1 MNVIDLFCGCGGISE
16 GFRLAGFNIVG
27 GIDFN
32 DESIKTYQR
41 NFPTAK
47 AICADL
53 LQFDDAMILK
63 EFGQAKV
70 DVIVGG
76 PPCQGFSAA
85 NRWQKENENPRN
97 KLFFEYLRFVKV
109 LKPKVVMIENVR
121 GILSSNN
128 GYAKTRIEELLN
140 NLGYEVNCNVL
151 NASEYGVPQNR
162 FRAFFV
168 ATSKK
173 YVKHKFDFNKIEKL
187 SKVDVKDAIGELY
200 NTKESDRNLLY

>member
-16 GFRLAGFNIVG
+16 GFRLAGFNIIG

-53 LQFDDAMILK
+53 LQFNDAMILK
-63 EFGQAKV
+63 EFGQSKV
-70 DVIVGG
+70 DIIVGG

-85 NRWQKENENPRN
+85 NRWQKENEDPRN
-97 KLFFEYLRFVKV
+97 KLFFEYLRFVEV

-140 NLGYEVNCNVL
+140 
-151 NASEYGVPQNR
+151 
-162 FRAFFV
+162 
-168 ATSKK
+168 
-173 YVKHKFDFNKIEKL
+173 KHHC
-187 SKVDVKDAIGELY
+187 
-200 NTKESDRNLLY
+200 